1 MTTPSRPSP
10 ASDLEMPQS
19 VAHFPLWV
27 SIVVVLGALLT
38 LTSAVISKVDPTL
51 LTNGNPMTDSARIYA
66 GYMFARDLALA
77 VMLLLLLVV
86 RARRMLAG
94 FMVLNV
100 LIQGIDIVDD
110 LFRGA
115 FLLFLPVVFV
125 FAIVFLLAS
134 RRLFGQAIWHV
145 DAWRDEES
153 ERFAKGPDVDT

>member
-1 MTTPSRPSP
+1 MTNSGGPSS
-10 ASDLEMPQS
+10 AVDLKTPQS

-27 SIVVVLGALLT
+27 SIVVILGALLT

-51 LTNGNPMTDSARIYA
+51 LANGNPITASARIYA
-66 GYMFARDLALA
+66 DYMFARDLALA

-94 FMVLNV
+94 FMVLTV
-100 LIQGIDIVDD
+100 LIQCVDIVDD

-125 FAIVFLLAS
+125 FAIAFLLAAG
-134 RRLFGQAIWHV
+134 RLFGRAIWHV
-145 DAWRDEES
+145 DVWRES
-153 ERFAKGPDVDT
+153 GES